1 LQYDLKINIM
11 NKEKLEIRTFLSEEN
26 YKKLSELAKKYEM
39 PLTTFV
45 RMQLINI
52 IENEKI
58 NN

>member
-1 LQYDLKINIM
+1 M
-11 NKEKLEIRTFLSEEN
+11 SKEKLEIRTFVSEEN

-52 IENEKI
+52 IENEKT